1 MAARPQMTWTEE
13 MLRSSWQF
21 LTKEMQ
27 SPVGISALLPPTHPH
42 VVGLPP
48 TWQNDV
54 PEAQHGVATHFS
66 GQAHVRHPQK
76 HGQALIQA
84 ATLGNLRGRRWCW
97 CSMGLLLWLG
107 RQVDGLPPSLQPSP
121 SLPPPFPLPSS
132 LSPSLPHSSGGAPGL
147 SPLSH
152 FHHGPPPIQPLTST
166 MTDLPPPNSMGWMKT
181 QNTSYV
187 NVSGSRM
194 HATCRNGGVEV

>member
-1 MAARPQMTWTEE
+1 MAARPQMTRTEK

-21 LTKEMQ
+21 LTKELQ

-54 PEAQHGVATHFS
+54 PEAQHGVAPHFS

-84 ATLGNLRGRRWCW
+84 AALGNLHG
-97 CSMGLLLWLG
+97 SKKMVVHVLWICCCG
-107 RQVDGLPPSLQPSP
+107 
-121 SLPPPFPLPSS
+121 
-132 LSPSLPHSSGGAPGL
+132 
-147 SPLSH
+147 
-152 FHHGPPPIQPLTST
+152 
-166 MTDLPPPNSMGWMKT
+166 
-181 QNTSYV
+181 
-187 NVSGSRM
+187 
-194 HATCRNGGVEV
+194 